1 VVIGVAD
8 YQHIDDLDYT
18 DDDAQDM
25 YNTLINNCGF
35 QPSDIN
41 LLIDS
46 AATKSSI
53 QNAITNWLASREG
66 PGDLVVIFFSGH
78 SGSGPD
84 VPPLDEADG
93 HDEYLSPYDALTDSW
108 ANDIADDELDAWLS
122 TLDSTKVVVIIDSC
136 FSGGMIKGAKGS
148 AKAGSGKVA
157 VGDGFAKDIDRAG
170 RVVMTACDDDQE
182 SFEFDALQNGIF
194 TYYLVEGLQAAAAD
208 VNGNGSVSVEEA
220 YSYLRDRV
228 DNYVLTHVPY
238 PDNNDGEGQD
248 AQLYDGVP
256 GEVDLSRPSAGPTPT
271 PTVTPPGPHQVTLIS
286 IADSTILQ
294 GYPDFNAG
302 GTSDMWAGYD
312 DYLDPDG
319 EIVRGLVRFDLS
331 GLPPGAQINSATLR
345 LYLIA
350 SWDYPNCS
358 RTITTHRIG
367 SDWAE
372 MTVTWNNKPSC
383 LEAYGSNSV
392 QEGAWGWYDFDVTAL
407 VQAWANGSQPNY
419 GIMIRGPEH
428 SGPDSSWRGFS
439 TREGP
444 HPPQLVINYIGSAA
458 SAVLTSTATP
468 TTPSKSILSTVGT
481 ARRDHRPWWGDSRRL
496 EMLTH

>member
-1 VVIGVAD
+1 
-8 YQHIDDLDYT
+8 
-18 DDDAQDM
+18 M
-25 YNTLINNCGF
+25 
-35 QPSDIN
+35 
-41 LLIDS
+41 
-46 AATKSSI
+46 
-53 QNAITNWLASREG
+53 
-66 PGDLVVIFFSGH
+66 GH
-78 SGSGPD
+78 
-84 VPPLDEADG
+84 
-93 HDEYLSPYDALTDSW
+93 
-108 ANDIADDELDAWLS
+108 
-122 TLDSTKVVVIIDSC
+122 
-136 FSGGMIKGAKGS
+136 
-148 AKAGSGKVA
+148 
-157 VGDGFAKDIDRAG
+157 
-170 RVVMTACDDDQE
+170 
-182 SFEFDALQNGIF
+182 
-194 TYYLVEGLQAAAAD
+194 
-208 VNGNGSVSVEEA
+208 
-220 YSYLRDRV
+220 
-228 DNYVLTHVPY
+228 
-238 PDNNDGEGQD
+238 
-248 AQLYDGVP
+248 
-256 GEVDLSRPSAGPTPT
+256 
-271 PTVTPPGPHQVTLIS
+271 
-286 IADSTILQ
+286 TI
-294 GYPDFNAG
+294 
-302 GTSDMWAGYD
+302 DMWAGYD

-331 GLPPGAQINSATLR
+331 GLPPDAQINSATLR